1 MGKLFVVGV
10 GSGNIE
16 DMTIKSDMIIK
27 TSDFVYCDSKLYEN
41 IKKYYDVKKI
51 IHNEYTATLSRCI
64 NAINSAKNNVVS
76 ILGSGDTGIYGIA
89 GIVLDKIDE
98 LGYNIE
104 VEIIPGITSAISGG
118 SLLGSPLTQDFAIIS
133 LSDNLADKN
142 QLFKK
147 ISMLASINICIVFY
161 SPSNPTKENLKKVRE
176 ILMKGRDRKTLVGIA
191 NNIGMVNQNTIIT
204 NLEEMDINDITS
216 FSTIF
221 VGNSTTH
228 ITKTK
233 KLVTRLY

>member
-16 DMTIKSDMIIK
+16 DMTIKSDIIIK

-51 IHNEYTATLSRCI
+51 IPNEYTATLSRCI

-204 NLEEMDINDITS
+204 NLEEMNINDITS

-228 ITKTK
+228 IIKTQ